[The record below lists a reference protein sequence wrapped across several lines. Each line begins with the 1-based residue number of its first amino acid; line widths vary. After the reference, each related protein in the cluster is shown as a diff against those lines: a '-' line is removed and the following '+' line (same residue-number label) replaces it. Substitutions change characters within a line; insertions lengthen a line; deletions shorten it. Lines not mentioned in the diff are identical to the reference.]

1 MPVAAN
7 HFKVCCHIGC
17 YTRISPCRET
27 VQHRQHAVLHVRGP
41 GGGHLHHPPQ
51 ELDRGQRGRG
61 GRGRIHLLHRVLS
74 RQQRH
79 QERCPQMRLLTR
91 TQLLHL
97 SQL

>member
-7 HFKVCCHIGC
+7 PFKVCCHIGC

-61 GRGRIHLLHRVLS
+61 GGGRIHLLHRVLS

-79 QERCPQMRLLTR
+79 QERCPQMRLLTC
-91 TQLLHL
+91 TQLLHMT
-97 SQL
+97 QL